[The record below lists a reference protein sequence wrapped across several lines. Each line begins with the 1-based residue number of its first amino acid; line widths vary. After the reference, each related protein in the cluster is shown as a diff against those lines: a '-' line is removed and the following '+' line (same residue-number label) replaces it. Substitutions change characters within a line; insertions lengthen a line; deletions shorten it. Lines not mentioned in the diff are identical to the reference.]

1 MFGVAHRTVY
11 RWLEE
16 LGEQAAAET
25 IDAKEE
31 KEKGKVRR
39 KRKFSESFKFSVL
52 EAYSMAGPAAA
63 ATQFGVTAGLVMQWR
78 RAAGVPVYGRG
89 GAAHQE
95 VKNEAKDVKD
105 EDKDVN
111 DEDKDVKDEAKDVE
125 DEAKDVKDEAPGRK
139 RGSRPT
145 YSRDVQAAALEHY
158 ALHGL
163 QSTLATFHLRA
174 NSVHRWRRAA
184 GLADRTSERRRAEEI
199 AVARLK
205 EELGGA
211 EMPETVRSYD
221 AQFREEVVAHYRAH
235 GQASACRRLGVA
247 SATVYQWLHGGTA
260 SHSKSRYSPDTRR
273 RALALATSHGAR
285 AAASSLD
292 LPHSLVSRW
301 LAEHAG
307 RLARSEAQQGGVE
320 QGELKI
326 ETFQERLG
334 AL

>member
-1 MFGVAHRTVY
+1 M
-11 RWLEE
+11 
-16 LGEQAAAET
+16 
-25 IDAKEE
+25 DAKEE

-78 RAAGVPVYGRG
+78 RAAGVPGYGRG

-111 DEDKDVKDEAKDVE
+111 DEDKDVKDE
-125 DEAKDVKDEAPGRK
+125 VKDEAPGRK

-145 YSRDVQAAALEHY
+145 YSREVQAAALEHY

-174 NSVHRWRRAA
+174 NSVHRWRRAEE
-184 GLADRTSERRRAEEI
+184 LTDRTSERRRAEEL
-199 AVARLK
+199 AVTRLK

-235 GQASACRRLGVA
+235 GQASACRRFGVA

-260 SHSKSRYSPDTRR
+260 SHSKSRYSP
-273 RALALATSHGAR
+273 
-285 AAASSLD
+285 
-292 LPHSLVSRW
+292 
-301 LAEHAG
+301 
-307 RLARSEAQQGGVE
+307 
-320 QGELKI
+320 
-326 ETFQERLG
+326 
-334 AL
+334 